1 MQRFELAAKVRK
13 GTGKG
18 PSRRVRRAGQ
28 IPGVV
33 YGPRM
38 APVTI
43 SLAPMEMKRVM
54 AFGENVLV
62 NLTIRDGEETQSR
75 LVMVKDYDIHPR
87 TERLWHVDLYEISL
101 EEAIKVDVP
110 IVLKGQPV
118 GVVMGGML
126 SPLLRALEISCLP
139 EQIPSQIE
147 VDCSALRIGDT
158 LHVSDLSLP
167 EGIHLITDPSTAV
180 ATVMEAAV
188 EAAPK
193 VEAAEEGE
201 EGEEAAGAE
210 EASEE

>member
-1 MQRFELAAKVRK
+1 MERVQLAAKVRREM
-13 GTGKG
+13 GKG
-18 PSRRVRRAGQ
+18 PSRRLRARGE

-38 APVTI
+38 ATI
-43 SLAPMEMKRVM
+43 SVSLEPKELKRALAS
-54 AFGENVLV
+54 GENVLV
-62 NLTIRDGEETQSR
+62 NLNIQDGEEVQSR
-75 LVMVKDYDIHPR
+75 LVMVKEYDVHPR

-126 SPLLRALEISCLP
+126 SSLLRTVEISCLP

-147 VDCSALRIGDT
+147 VDCSALKIGDT
-158 LHVSDLSLP
+158 VHVRDLSLP
-167 EGIHLITDPSTAV
+167 EEIHVMTDPSFAV
-180 ATVMEAAV
+180 ATVMEAVV

-193 VEAAEEGE
+193 VEVAE
-201 EGEEAAGAE
+201 EGEEAAGTE
-210 EASEE
+210 ETPET

>member
-1 MQRFELAAKVRK
+1 MHRVELAAKVRK

-18 PSRRVRRAGQ
+18 PSRRVRGGGE

-62 NLTIRDGEETQSR
+62 NLSIRDGEEVQSR
-75 LVMVKDYDIHPR
+75 LVMLKDYDIHPR

-180 ATVMEAAV
+180 VTVMEAAV

-193 VEAAEEGE
+193 AEAAE